1 LDFSSIREADV
12 RHIAED
18 AAIEWSFCNAI
29 LELSQQT
36 ISVDEKVKE
45 GQQAWTK
52 GRNCDFAGGC
62 RSPGIP
68 HSGARWRTNP
78 EYAKIDGLIS
88 AGAGLG
94 HRRQFG

>member
-1 LDFSSIREADV
+1 LGFSSIREADV

-45 GQQAWTK
+45 GQQAWAK
-52 GRNCDFAGGC
+52 LRFRRGVPLARDSAC
-62 RSPGIP
+62 RRSLANQP
-68 HSGARWRTNP
+68 
-78 EYAKIDGLIS
+78 
-88 AGAGLG
+88 
-94 HRRQFG
+94 